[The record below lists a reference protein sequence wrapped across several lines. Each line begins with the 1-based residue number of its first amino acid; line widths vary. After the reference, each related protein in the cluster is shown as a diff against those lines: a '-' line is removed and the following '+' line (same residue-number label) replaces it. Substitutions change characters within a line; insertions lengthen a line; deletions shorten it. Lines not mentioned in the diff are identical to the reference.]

1 MSAAVASV
9 DSKQTAW
16 TKSIISCCSGSMA
29 GVISEI
35 LFYGIDSYK
44 VRLQVTSSANNSSG
58 TTSRTPMASVF
69 SLFRGAVPIAIMGSG
84 PSFGVFF
91 LCYSPLHDYLTRL
104 TNDEPLS
111 VLIASSN
118 KTCTYSSINPYLCM
132 SSYLI
137 RWLLCNYTIRY
148 ECHPLF
154 NRSSSS

>member
-1 MSAAVASV
+1 MSAAVASD
-9 DSKQTAW
+9 DSKQTSW
-16 TKSIISCCSGSMA
+16 TKSIMSCCSGAIA

-44 VRLQVTSSANNSSG
+44 VMLQASSKVANNNNNNSRGNFTASS
-58 TTSRTPMASVF
+58 TPMSSVF
-69 SLFRGAVPIAIMGSG
+69 NLFRGAVPIAIMGSG

-118 KTCTYSSINPYLCM
+118 LTFIYKPIHMYDL
-132 SSYLI
+132 
-137 RWLLCNYTIRY
+137 
-148 ECHPLF
+148 
-154 NRSSSS
+154 